1 MYSLR
6 VPVFMEPPPVVVSE
20 MLTMCMVDGYMV
32 IFF

>member
-1 MYSLR
+1 
-6 VPVFMEPPPVVVSE
+6 MEPPPVVVSE